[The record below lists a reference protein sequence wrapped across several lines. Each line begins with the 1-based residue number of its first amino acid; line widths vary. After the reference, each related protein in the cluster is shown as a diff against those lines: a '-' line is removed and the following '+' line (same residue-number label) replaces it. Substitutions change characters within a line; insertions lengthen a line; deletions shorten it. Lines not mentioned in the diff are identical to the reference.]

1 MQAERKYIWKSKI
14 ADMVEMLSV
23 RKDDHYVV
31 TSHITGEL
39 KNVPTNILY
48 TMDIDGD
55 WNLCS
60 LSIRAVARPEQLLML
75 QKDEHGQWHHGDRIL
90 SSEFDSCIDVDF
102 SLTPF
107 TNSLPIN
114 RLRLGTGLMR
124 EINVI
129 YIRWPELSLQPLRQR
144 YTNMGNELYK
154 YENLESGYSAL
165 LSMDRDGLVMDYP
178 GMWKRVYPVDP
189 RAQPR
194 D

>member
-1 MQAERKYIWKSKI
+1 MPNREDQRDILGRFITVQRHVPGLA
-14 ADMVEMLSV
+14 V
-23 RKDDHYVV
+23 RDDELAQLGF
-31 TSHITGEL
+31 TGATDQWMGGQDL
-39 KNVPTNILY
+39 HPIDD
-48 TMDIDGD
+48 DIDGRHRRARGFTD
-55 WNLCS
+55 EEFGQAFEIRQRPPRIHH
-60 LSIRAVARPEQLLML
+60 LS
-75 QKDEHGQWHHGDRIL
+75 H
-90 SSEFDSCIDVDF
+90 
-102 SLTPF
+102 
-107 TNSLPIN
+107 